1 MSNIITTQAAKL
13 GERFGMEGDGR
24 ELVQVLKS
32 TAFKGEVTD
41 AQMAALMVV
50 ANQYGLNPFT
60 RELFAFPDKQNGIVP
75 VVGVDGWSRIIN
87 SHPQFDGIEFHHADE
102 FVTMPGAKPAPEWI
116 ECHIHRKD
124 RSRPVVVREYLDE
137 VYRAP
142 FKGKYGDVTGPWQT
156 HTKRFLRHKA
166 MIQCARL
173 AFGYGGIYDQ
183 DEAERIVEASS
194 VKHMGAAD
202 VVAPPPEAPKFY
214 DPTEFDK
221 NFPAWSKAIAAGKK
235 TASEVIKTVETKALL
250 TEEQKAKVLSVKKAP
265 AADDVQD
272 VQPKEPPADEVPADE
287 VPAVSYAEVAGKL
300 RAAQDMDALDDA
312 ASLIGAVSNPE
323 HRAELAGIFDEC
335 AAALSGE

>member
-102 FVTMPGAKPAPEWI
+102 FVTMPGAKPSPEWI

-183 DEAERIVEASS
+183 DEAERIVEAAP
-194 VKHMGAAD
+194 VKHMGHAE
-202 VVAPPPEAPKFY
+202 VVQPE
-214 DPTEFDK
+214 
-221 NFPAWSKAIAAGKK
+221 
-235 TASEVIKTVETKALL
+235 
-250 TEEQKAKVLSVKKAP
+250 
-265 AADDVQD
+265 
-272 VQPKEPPADEVPADE
+272 QPKELPEWPADRWAAGLAKWVDGIVNGGKSIEDVLTWQRSKATVSSAQEKQLRDE
-287 VPAVSYAEVAGKL
+287 VAARAQPAAPIVNPDELAKAMQDAPDLDTLYDVAS
-300 RAAQDMDALDDA
+300 RMDAIEDLDQRQRVGQIFDA
-312 ASLIGAVSNPE
+312 RV
-323 HRAELAGIFDEC
+323 AELEQA
-335 AAALSGE
+335 